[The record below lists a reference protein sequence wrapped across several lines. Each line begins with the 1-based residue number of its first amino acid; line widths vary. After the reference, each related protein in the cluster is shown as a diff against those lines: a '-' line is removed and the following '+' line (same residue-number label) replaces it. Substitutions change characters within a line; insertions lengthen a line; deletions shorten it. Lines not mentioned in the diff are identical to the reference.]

1 MHIRKLDISPP
12 NCAPETAS
20 LLFETNCISL
30 HVCSFVN
37 QQFQSIPSF
46 QNLINILY
54 HDITHLS
61 IIKQLR
67 CSAIITLH
75 QKLIN
80 HQKSKRNAKPKKIK
94 LGWQLSLYIHAKFLC
109 IITGNMGS
117 IKASDPPMTETL
129 CYQRQKLGEEQ

>member
-1 MHIRKLDISPP
+1 MANKCEHHIDNNQDEDYQCNRKLDISPP

-54 HDITHLS
+54 HDITHLTHFTS
-61 IIKQLR
+61 QAIYPICIWII
-67 CSAIITLH
+67 
-75 QKLIN
+75 
-80 HQKSKRNAKPKKIK
+80 
-94 LGWQLSLYIHAKFLC
+94 
-109 IITGNMGS
+109 
-117 IKASDPPMTETL
+117 
-129 CYQRQKLGEEQ
+129 